1 MNNLGRWF
9 GIRYKLL
16 LQISIASIATLIMLA
31 LYIFSTRFSTINLLL
46 IPVMIILTLIA
57 FSTFWR
63 GILTIFTT
71 ILGITCITGAFVVIS
86 YALDNNMLTQRLIND
101 SIKLFVI
108 GLGIMII
115 SVIMT
120 FKPELLYAKNRPKEI
135 KPMIWNSKITSKPL
149 IPIKSLLYK
158 NELYM
163 LSNYLYIIA
172 SIDDKIYLVPTN
184 EYVPIDCLILRKQ
197 DYFIGIKKN

>member
-1 MNNLGRWF
+1 
-9 GIRYKLL
+9 
-16 LQISIASIATLIMLA
+16 
-31 LYIFSTRFSTINLLL
+31 
-46 IPVMIILTLIA
+46 MIILTLIA

>member
-1 MNNLGRWF
+1 MDNLRRWF
-9 GIRYKLL
+9 SIRYKLL

-31 LYIFSTRFSTINLLL
+31 LYIFSTRFSMINLLL
-46 IPVMIILTLIA
+46 IPVIIMLTLIA

-71 ILGITCITGAFVVIS
+71 ILGITCISGTFIVIP

-120 FKPELLYAKNRPKEI
+120 FKPELLYAKNRPNEI
-135 KPMIWNSKITSKPL
+135 KPMIWNSKITNKPL

-163 LSNYLYIIA
+163 LSNYIYILA